1 MIMLLFLKLYL
12 IAFILF
18 FVIDLLWLGIIAKD
32 IYKKYLGHLMSTEVN
47 WIAAIIFYLLFIGG
61 LVFFVIMPAVEA
73 GSIGKALLYG
83 ALFGFIT
90 YATYDLTNLATLK
103 DWPIQITLIDL
114 TWGTF
119 LGTSVSLLSYLF
131 YNLIF

>member
-1 MIMLLFLKLYL
+1 MLLFLKLYL
-12 IAFILF
+12 IAFVLF
-18 FVIDLLWLGIIAKD
+18 FVIDLLWLGIVAKD
-32 IYKKYLGHLMSTEVN
+32 IYKKYLGHLMSEQVN
-47 WIAAIIFYLLFIGG
+47 WAAAIIFYLLFIGG

-73 GSIGKALLYG
+73 ESIGKALLYG

-103 DWPIQITLIDL
+103 DWPIQITIIDL
-114 TWGTF
+114 VWGTF
-119 LGTSVSLLSYLF
+119 LGTSVSLLSFLF

>member
-1 MIMLLFLKLYL
+1 MLLFLKLYL

-103 DWPIQITLIDL
+103 DWPLKITFIDL
-114 TWGTF
+114 AWGTF
-119 LGTSVSLLSYLF
+119 LGTSTSTITYLL